1 MKGEIVLIIVM
12 NMDKCLLSYKTG
24 KKVKVTGLLKSAL
37 ITALPNEHHV
47 TIHDMKVI
55 ERENAPSHPE

>member
-1 MKGEIVLIIVM
+1 MKGEIFLTIVM
-12 NMDKCLLSYKTG
+12 NMDKYLLSYKTS

-47 TIHDMKVI
+47 TIKRAKRAHFLSEK
-55 ERENAPSHPE
+55 NA